1 MSAFTLLLIIV
12 CVLSIWATVDLFIEI
27 RKGDKFELWW
37 VFIFML
43 FPFVGPVI
51 YFQYKY

>member
-1 MSAFTLLLIIV
+1 MTLFSFLLVLV
-12 CVLSIWATVDLFIEI
+12 CMLSIWATLDLFREI

-37 VFIFML
+37 VFIFLL
-43 FPFVGPVI
+43 FPFVGPLI